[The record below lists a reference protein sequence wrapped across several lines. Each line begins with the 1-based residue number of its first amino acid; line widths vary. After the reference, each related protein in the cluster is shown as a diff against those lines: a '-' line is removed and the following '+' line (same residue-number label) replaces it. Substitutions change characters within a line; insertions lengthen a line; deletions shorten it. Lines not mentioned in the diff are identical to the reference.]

1 MRLIHFSY
9 EEENLVFKPFLPLQE
24 VSLLFNRNTVGKLK
38 AMEAINLTIR
48 YILQTATLDNKNTF
62 SLSLTFE
69 DEGEKFVYS
78 FRVSE
83 GEIIT
88 QQDPYIE
95 KIKSWAKHAHILSF
109 NKTDTEFNK
118 TSISSAYHRNILFI
132 MMKSLSEASLN
143 KVISQAH
150 QLGLGYRINSTE
162 TIEHCEFHALYL
174 LIYMEYISLRAKPSL
189 LLIDNLCEELDYEHS
204 TQLGKL
210 LLSFCLKHN
219 IQLIISSNNTFLI
232 NVLDMKYWNILLRK
246 EIIES
251 KYNELFNN

>member
-38 AMEAINLTIR
+38 AMEAINLTIS

-95 KIKSWAKHAHILSF
+95 KIKSWAKHAYALSF
-109 NKTDTEFNK
+109 NKVDSELNR
-118 TSISSAYHRNILFI
+118 TSISSAYQRNILFI
-132 MMKSLSEASLN
+132 MMKSLSETSLN
-143 KVISQAH
+143 RVISQAH
-150 QLGLGYRINSTE
+150 QLGYRLSSTE
-162 TIEHCEFHALYL
+162 SIEHCELHALYL
-174 LIYMEYISLRAKPSL
+174 LIYMEYISLRTKPSL
-189 LLIDNLCEELDYEHS
+189 LLIDNFCEEVDYERS
-204 TQLGKL
+204 LQLGRL
-210 LLSFCLKHN
+210 LVSFCLKHG

-232 NVLDMKYWNILLRK
+232 NVLDMKYWNILLSK
-246 EIIES
+246 EI
-251 KYNELFNN
+251 K